1 MLALLNSEQEPMCEN
16 NKNKSKKQPP
26 QVRKRRPV
34 RYLLTRLLVVVGMF
48 ALIGNIPLYSKITS
62 PQSREHLA
70 INQPSYLADSI
81 ADKDLA
87 ALPLPVAVE
96 TYAGYETEPVPATDT
111 GKWHLRTIASGE
123 TLADILKPFNLLTST
138 HELLNDPTARKALS
152 QLKSNR
158 KLLVQVSNRRIE
170 QLIYATGKHK
180 AFIVFRQGNKYT
192 AKWDSESFEE
202 QDQQLA
208 FTIRNPL
215 HYDAAKAGLPTSITR
230 QLVKIFKQ
238 DVNFRRIKVG
248 DQVGVIFE
256 GYYYQSEPIYTGN
269 VLAAE
274 FIHRGK
280 THQRVRLVADS
291 NKSHYLKPDDDL
303 ALKEVA
309 FNRYPLKGGRL
320 SSGFGMRK
328 HPVLNK
334 RRRHSGIDL
343 AAPRGTPIYATAD
356 GKLRFAGRKGAYGKA
371 VEINHDGGI
380 KTRYG
385 HMSKHKEGLKIG
397 ARVKRGDV
405 IGYVG
410 STGRST
416 GNHVHYEF
424 IVNGKPQN
432 PQRVKLPT
440 RGILS
445 AKEMKAFK
453 RLSGMMRSRLIKL
466 RDTAALDRNIGR
478 QFGG

>member
-1 MLALLNSEQEPMCEN
+1 
-16 NKNKSKKQPP
+16 
-26 QVRKRRPV
+26 
-34 RYLLTRLLVVVGMF
+34 MF

-274 FIHRGK
+274 FIHRG
-280 THQRVRLVADS
+280 
-291 NKSHYLKPDDDL
+291 
-303 ALKEVA
+303 
-309 FNRYPLKGGRL
+309 L
-320 SSGFGMRK
+320 S
-328 HPVLNK
+328 
-334 RRRHSGIDL
+334 
-343 AAPRGTPIYATAD
+343 
-356 GKLRFAGRKGAYGKA
+356 
-371 VEINHDGGI
+371 
-380 KTRYG
+380 
-385 HMSKHKEGLKIG
+385 
-397 ARVKRGDV
+397 
-405 IGYVG
+405 
-410 STGRST
+410 
-416 GNHVHYEF
+416 
-424 IVNGKPQN
+424 
-432 PQRVKLPT
+432 
-440 RGILS
+440 
-445 AKEMKAFK
+445 
-453 RLSGMMRSRLIKL
+453 LIH
-466 RDTAALDRNIGR
+466 I
-478 QFGG
+478 